1 MEIHIFHIKIQLK
14 CGLCHHIFRE
24 DNYMCA
30 NVQGFWILQ
39 FEDSIGYF
47 LFLEFISHWIPNIHI
62 FHIQKQNFT
71 SSLPL
76 WFWRKTLSVWAHLVK
91 KVHGIRVQ
99 HIYDLIFVLVNIT
112 IPTHR
117 WWNVTSSKNSKDIW
131 IYVVIFGWKLQQV
144 AVYITWI
151 ITPLCVVGIS
161 FVFLFLFWLNYWF
174 F

>member
-14 CGLCHHIFRE
+14 CGLSHHIFRE

-91 KVHGIRVQ
+91 KVFRLFPQGLAWGVQ
-99 HIYDLIFVLVNIT
+99 GAWNKGA
-112 IPTHR
+112 THL
-117 WWNVTSSKNSKDIW
+117 WSH
-131 IYVVIFGWKLQQV
+131 
-144 AVYITWI
+144 
-151 ITPLCVVGIS
+151 LCVGKH
-161 FVFLFLFWLNYWF
+161 YHPYP
-174 F
+174 